1 MTYSCHSRE
10 KHSKSFRNEPMSNA
24 PLAPLADE
32 ELIPAGT
39 QRGARPTV
47 WWRRTWV
54 WLLVLCILG
63 GIAYFVFAKPEGGK
77 PAGMQQSG
85 GKPGTNAM
93 NRSQPVVAAAAK
105 VGDIN
110 LYLNGLGTVVP
121 LNTVTVRTHVDGE
134 LSAVMFRE
142 GQAVRQGDLLAQI
155 DPRPYQVQLAQAEGT
170 MARDQALLKNAQ
182 ADLERYRTLFE
193 QDSIAKQQLDT
204 QASLVRQYE
213 GALKADQAQIDS
225 AKLQLTYSRITAP
238 ISGRLGLRQVD
249 VGNIVHTG
257 DTNGI
262 VVITQLQ
269 PVTVVF
275 TLPEDNIS
283 AVMKKLHAGQKLTV
297 DAYDRAGKTKLASG
311 VLLTVDNQIDP
322 ATGTIKLK
330 AQFANDD
337 SSLFPNQFV
346 NARMLLDV
354 MREII
359 LIPAAAVQRGTQGTF
374 VYVVKDDKSVTVRT
388 VKLGPTEGETAAI
401 ESGLSAGEIV
411 VVDGTDKLR
420 EGAKVE
426 IGERNAAAA
435 PADGGTPKHG
445 KRRRDGDTSPPASSS

>member
-1 MTYSCHSRE
+1 
-10 KHSKSFRNEPMSNA
+10 MSSA
-24 PLAPLADE
+24 PLPPPTDE
-32 ELIPAGT
+32 VLIPAGT
-39 QRGARPTV
+39 RRGSHPAA
-47 WWRRTWV
+47 WWRRAWV
-54 WLLVLCILG
+54 WLPLLCILG
-63 GIAYFVFAKPEGGK
+63 GGAYYVLARPEGGK
-77 PAGMQQSG
+77 PDGAQQSG
-85 GKPGTNAM
+85 GKPGPNAM
-93 NRSQPVVAAAAK
+93 NRSQPVVAAVAK

-121 LNTVTVRTHVDGE
+121 LNTVTVRTRVDGE
-134 LSAVMFRE
+134 LSAVMFHE
-142 GQAVRQGDLLAQI
+142 GEEVRQGALLAQI
-155 DPRPYQVQLAQAEGT
+155 DPRPFQVQLAQAEGT
-170 MARDQALLKNAQ
+170 MARDQALLKNAK

-204 QASLVRQYE
+204 QASLVSQHE
-213 GALKADQAQIDS
+213 GALKTDQAQIDS
-225 AKLQLTYSRITAP
+225 ARLQLTYARITAP

-249 VGNIVHTG
+249 VGNVVRTG

-283 AVMKKLHAGQKLTV
+283 AVMKKLNSGQKLTV
-297 DAYDRAGKTKLASG
+297 EAYDRAGKTKLASG

-337 SSLFPNQFV
+337 SNLFANQFV

-354 MREII
+354 MRGIV
-359 LIPAAAVQRGTQGTF
+359 LIPAAAIQRGTQGTF
-374 VYVVKDDKSVTVRT
+374 VYVIKDDKSVTVRT

-401 ESGLSAGEIV
+401 ESGLSAGETV

-420 EGAKVE
+420 EGTKVE
-426 IGERNAAAA
+426 IGGHNAAAV
-435 PADGGTPKHG
+435 PAEGVSQTHG
-445 KRRRDGDTSPPASSS
+445 KRRHDGGASLSASGT

>member
-1 MTYSCHSRE
+1 
-10 KHSKSFRNEPMSNA
+10 MSNA
-24 PLAPLADE
+24 PLPPLADE
-32 ELIPAGT
+32 ELIPAGM
-39 QRGARPTV
+39 QHGAGPAP

-54 WLLVLCILG
+54 WLLVLGILG
-63 GIAYFVFAKPEGGK
+63 GTAYFVFAKPEGGK

-85 GKPGTNAM
+85 GKAGMNAM

-134 LSAVMFRE
+134 LRAVMFRE
-142 GQAVRQGDLLAQI
+142 GQMVKQGDLLAQI

-204 QASLVRQYE
+204 QASLVHQYE
-213 GALKADQAQIDS
+213 GASKADQAQIDS

-249 VGNIVHTG
+249 VGNIVHTS

-283 AVMKKLHAGQKLTV
+283 AVMKKLHAGQKLAV

-445 KRRRDGDTSPPASSS
+445 KRRRDGDASPPASSS

>member
-1 MTYSCHSRE
+1 
-10 KHSKSFRNEPMSNA
+10 MSNA
-24 PLAPLADE
+24 LPPLADQ
-32 ELIPAGT
+32 ELIPAGM
-39 QRGARPTV
+39 QHRTV
-47 WWRRTWV
+47 SKAWWRRTWV

-63 GIAYFVFAKPEGGK
+63 GTAYFVFAKSESGK
-77 PAGMQQSG
+77 PAGSQQAG
-85 GKPGTNAM
+85 GKPGMNAM
-93 NRSQPVVAAAAK
+93 NRSQPVVAVTAK

-121 LNTVTVRTHVDGE
+121 LNTVTVKTHVDGE

-142 GQAVRQGDLLAQI
+142 GQMVKQGDLIVQI
-155 DPRPYQVQLAQAEGT
+155 DPRPYQVLLAQAEGT
-170 MARDQALLKNAQ
+170 MAHDVALLKNAQ
-182 ADLERYRTLFE
+182 VDLERYRTLFE

-213 GALKADQAQIDS
+213 SSLKVDQAQIDS

-238 ISGRLGLRQVD
+238 VSGRVGLRQVD
-249 VGNIVHTG
+249 VGNIVHAA

-262 VVITQLQ
+262 VIITQLQ
-269 PVTVVF
+269 PITVVF
-275 TLPEDNIS
+275 ILPEDNIS
-283 AVMKKLHAGQKLTV
+283 DVMKKMRAGQKLTV
-297 DAYDRAGKTKLASG
+297 DAYDRSGKTKLASG
-311 VLLTVDNQIDP
+311 VLLTVDNQIDTT
-322 ATGTIKLK
+322 TGTVKLK

-354 MREII
+354 MRETII
-359 LIPAAAVQRGTQGTF
+359 IPAAAVQRGSQGTF
-374 VYVVKDDKSVTVRT
+374 VYVIKDDKTVTVHP

-401 ESGLSAGEIV
+401 ESGLSVGEIV

-426 IGERNAAAA
+426 TAERNAAAA
-435 PADGGTPKHG
+435 PADGGAPKHG
-445 KRRRDGDTSPPASSS
+445 KRRSDGEASPPASSS

>member
-1 MTYSCHSRE
+1 
-10 KHSKSFRNEPMSNA
+10 MSNA
-24 PLAPLADE
+24 LLEE
-32 ELIPAGT
+32 ELIPASM
-39 QRGARPTV
+39 QPRAVSRP
-47 WWRRTWV
+47 WWRRVWV

-63 GIAYFVFAKPEGGK
+63 GAAYFVFAKSEGGK
-77 PAGMQQSG
+77 PAGSQPGG
-85 GKPGTNAM
+85 GKTGMNAM
-93 NRSQPVVAAAAK
+93 NRPQPVMAAAART
-105 VGDIN
+105 GDIN

-142 GQAVRQGDLLAQI
+142 GQPVKQGDLIAQI

-238 ISGRLGLRQVD
+238 IGGRLGLRQVD

-269 PVTVVF
+269 PITVVF

-283 AVMKKLHAGQKLTV
+283 AVMKKLHAGQKLAV
-297 DAYDRAGKTKLASG
+297 DAFDRAGKVKLATG
-311 VLLTVDNQIDP
+311 MLLTVDNQIDTT
-322 ATGTIKLK
+322 TGTVKLK
-330 AQFANDD
+330 AQFTNDD

-354 MREII
+354 KHEAI
-359 LIPAAAVQRGTQGTF
+359 LIPAAAILRGTQGTF
-374 VYVVKDDKSVTVRT
+374 VYVVKEDKSVTVRQ
-388 VKLGPTEGETAAI
+388 VKVGSTEGEISAI
-401 ESGLSAGEIV
+401 DSGVATGEV
-411 VVDGTDKLR
+411 VVIDGTDKLR

-426 IGERNAAAA
+426 VGERNAPANA
-435 PADGGTPKHG
+435 PADGAQQ
-445 KRRRDGDTSPPASSS
+445 KRGHRPRDGDAPPASSS

>member
-1 MTYSCHSRE
+1 
-10 KHSKSFRNEPMSNA
+10 MSGP
-24 PLAPLADE
+24 PLDE
-32 ELIPAGT
+32 DLIPA
-39 QRGARPTV
+39 RIRPKA
-47 WWRRTWV
+47 WWRHTWV
-54 WLLVLCILG
+54 WLLASCILG
-63 GIAYFVFAKPEGGK
+63 GTAYFVFAKREDGK

-85 GKPGTNAM
+85 GKPGKDAM
-93 NRSQPVVAAAAK
+93 SRSQPVVAATATI
-105 VGDIN
+105 GDMN

-134 LSAVMFRE
+134 LSAVMYRE
-142 GQAVRQGDLLAQI
+142 GQMVKQGDLLAQI
-155 DPRPYQVQLAQAEGT
+155 DPRPYRVQLAQAEGT
-170 MARDQALLKNAQ
+170 MDRDRALLKNAQ

-249 VGNIVHTG
+249 VGNIVHAA
-257 DTNGI
+257 DANGI

-269 PVTVVF
+269 PISVVF
-275 TLPEDNIS
+275 SLPEDNIS
-283 AVMKKLHAGQKLTV
+283 AVMKKMHSGQTLTV
-297 DAYDRAGKTKLASG
+297 DAYDRSGKTKLAKG
-311 VLLTVDNQIDP
+311 TLLTVDNQIDTS
-322 ATGTIKLK
+322 TGTIKLK

-354 MREII
+354 MRETI

-374 VYVVKDDKSVTVRT
+374 VYVVKDDRSVTVRT
-388 VKLGPTEGETAAI
+388 VKLGPTQAETAAI
-401 ESGLSAGEIV
+401 ESGLSSGEIV

-426 IGERNAAAA
+426 IGEHNAPSGA
-435 PADGGTPKHG
+435 PVDGEPPKHG
-445 KRRRDGDTSPPASSS
+445 KRRRDGDASPPTSSS

>member
-1 MTYSCHSRE
+1 
-10 KHSKSFRNEPMSNA
+10 MSNA
-24 PLAPLADE
+24 PLEE
-32 ELIPAGT
+32 ELIPASM
-39 QRGARPTV
+39 QPRAVSRP
-47 WWRRTWV
+47 WWRRVWV

-63 GIAYFVFAKPEGGK
+63 GAAYFVFAKSEGGK
-77 PAGMQQSG
+77 PAGSQPGG
-85 GKPGTNAM
+85 GKAGTNAM
-93 NRSQPVVAAAAK
+93 NRPQPVMAAAART
-105 VGDIN
+105 GDIN

-142 GQAVRQGDLLAQI
+142 GQLVKQGDLIAQI

-238 ISGRLGLRQVD
+238 IGGRLGLRQVD

-269 PVTVVF
+269 PITVVF

-283 AVMKKLHAGQKLTV
+283 AVMKKLHAGQKLAV
-297 DAYDRAGKTKLASG
+297 DAFDRAGKVKLATG
-311 VLLTVDNQIDP
+311 MLLTVDNQIDTT
-322 ATGTIKLK
+322 TGTVKLK
-330 AQFANDD
+330 AQFTNDD

-354 MREII
+354 KHEAI
-359 LIPAAAVQRGTQGTF
+359 LIPAAAILRGTQGTF
-374 VYVVKDDKSVTVRT
+374 VYVVKEDKSVTVRQ
-388 VKLGPTEGETAAI
+388 VKVGSTEGEISAI
-401 ESGLSAGEIV
+401 DSGVATGEV
-411 VVDGTDKLR
+411 VVIDGTDKLR

-426 IGERNAAAA
+426 VGDRNAPANA
-435 PADGGTPKHG
+435 PADGAQQ
-445 KRRRDGDTSPPASSS
+445 KRGHRPRDGDAPPASSS